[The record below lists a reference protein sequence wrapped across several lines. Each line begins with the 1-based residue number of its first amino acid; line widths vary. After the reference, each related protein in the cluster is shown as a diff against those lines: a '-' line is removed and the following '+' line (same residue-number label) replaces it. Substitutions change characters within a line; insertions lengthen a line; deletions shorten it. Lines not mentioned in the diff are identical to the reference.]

1 MTGSLYVNAIG
12 FAAPGIDT
20 SAALFA
26 HFNGAD
32 WSGAEGWK
40 PAPAVL
46 PRRQALR
53 LSETTRLA
61 IMAAEQIGD
70 AVPDQAAWVFASST
84 GEGGTL
90 HEILA
95 ALTRPE
101 IMIQPLRFQ
110 NSVHN
115 AAQGQWSI
123 AAHATG
129 PATSIAAYDDSA
141 GAGLLKAAMQAELEN
156 TALGLVVFDWPLPP
170 PLHEKRPVDLPMAA
184 ALALSPE
191 PTPESRYA
199 LDIEVIARVAPP
211 NLSGENIAAGLRDCG
226 NPVRFILPL
235 LERMHHCDGRAA
247 ILSLPG
253 GGGLKVTV
261 SEVPDAA

>member
-1 MTGSLYVNAIG
+1 MTRRLYVSAIG
-12 FAAPGIDT
+12 FAAPGIES
-20 SAALFA
+20 SAGLFDHFDGA
-26 HFNGAD
+26 H
-32 WSGAEGWK
+32 WSGAGDWQ
-40 PAPAVL
+40 PAPVNL
-46 PRRQALR
+46 SRRQARR

-70 AVPDQAAWVFASST
+70 AVPAEAAWVFASST
-84 GEGGTL
+84 GEGRTL
-90 HEILA
+90 IEILT
-95 ALTRPE
+95 ALRQPE

-115 AAQGQWSI
+115 AALGQWSI
-123 AAHATG
+123 LAHATG

-156 TALGLVVFDWPLPP
+156 TALGLVVFDGPLPP